1 VTQPRPEPRVA
12 TILRLPFAVHRDLR
26 IAALERGETATA
38 LVERA
43 IRAELA
49 KQKRSRRRG

>member
-1 VTQPRPEPRVA
+1 MTQPRPEPRVA